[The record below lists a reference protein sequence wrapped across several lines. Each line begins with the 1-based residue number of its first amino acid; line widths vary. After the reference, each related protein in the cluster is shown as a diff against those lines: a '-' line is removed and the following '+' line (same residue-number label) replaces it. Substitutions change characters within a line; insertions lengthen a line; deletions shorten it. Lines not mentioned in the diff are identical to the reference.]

1 MRGSSILTA
10 LVVLPLLAFSLI
22 VYNLVILIGFSG
34 SPESVDAWMTS
45 PIFTI
50 SMFSG
55 DHWDVSFSDVF
66 MSLSLMLL
74 FVEMTKAT
82 RTDSL
87 AIINHGLSMLVAVIC
102 IIEFVAVRGFT
113 NSTFFML
120 LLMTVFDVVAG
131 FTITIVAAKRDF
143 GSSPGIVGTN

>member
-1 MRGSSILTA
+1 MRGSGFTA
-10 LVVLPLLAFSLI
+10 LIVLPLLAFALI
-22 VYNLVILIGFSG
+22 IYNLVVIIGFTSN
-34 SPESVDAWMTS
+34 PDQIDAWLTS

-55 DHWDVSFSDVF
+55 DKWDVSFSDVF
-66 MSLSLMLL
+66 LGLSLMLL

-102 IIEFVAVRGFT
+102 IIEFVAVRGFS
-113 NSTFFML
+113 NSVFFLL
-120 LLMTVFDVVAG
+120 LLMTIFDVVAG

-143 GSSPGIVGTN
+143 GSSSGIVGTN

>member
-1 MRGSSILTA
+1 MRGSGFTA
-10 LVVLPLLAFSLI
+10 LIVLPLLAFALI
-22 VYNLVILIGFSG
+22 VYNLVVVIGFTG
-34 SPESVDAWMTS
+34 SPDTIDAWMMS

-55 DHWDVSFSDVF
+55 DRWNVSFSDVF
-66 MSLSLMLL
+66 LGLSLMLL
-74 FVEMTKAT
+74 FVEMTKST

-87 AIINHGLSMLVAVIC
+87 SIINHGLSMLVAVIC
-102 IIEFVAVRGFT
+102 IIEFVAVRGFS

-120 LLMTVFDVVAG
+120 LLMTIFDVVAG

-143 GSSPGIVGTN
+143 GSSSGIVGTN

>member
-1 MRGSSILTA
+1 MRGSGFTA
-10 LVVLPLLAFSLI
+10 LIVLPLLAFALI
-22 VYNLVILIGFSG
+22 IYNLVVIIGFTG
-34 SPESVDAWMTS
+34 NPDQIDAWLTA

-55 DHWDVSFSDVF
+55 DKWDVSFSDVF
-66 MSLSLMLL
+66 LGLSLMLL

-102 IIEFVAVRGFT
+102 IIEFVAVRGFS
-113 NSTFFML
+113 NSVFFML
-120 LLMTVFDVVAG
+120 LLMTIFDVVAG

-143 GSSPGIVGTN
+143 GSSAGIVGTN

>member
-10 LVVLPLLAFSLI
+10 LVVLPLLAFALI
-22 VYNLVILIGFSG
+22 VYNLVILIGFTG
-34 SPESVDAWMTS
+34 APESVDQWMTA

-66 MSLSLMLL
+66 MGLSLMLL

-120 LLMTVFDVVAG
+120 LLMTIFDVIAG

>member
-1 MRGSSILTA
+1 MRGSSVLTA

-22 VYNLVILIGFSG
+22 VYNLVILIGFTG
-34 SPESVDAWMTS
+34 DPQSVDAWMTA

-66 MSLSLMLL
+66 MGLSLMLL

-82 RTDSL
+82 RTDSI

-120 LLMTVFDVVAG
+120 LLMTVFDVIAG

>member
-1 MRGSSILTA
+1 MRGSLTA
-10 LVVLPLLAFSLI
+10 LIVLPLLVFSLI
-22 VYNLVILIGFSG
+22 VYNLVVLIGFTG
-34 SPESVDAWMTS
+34 APETIDAWMTA
-45 PIFTI
+45 PLFTI

-66 MSLSLMLL
+66 LGLSLMLL

-87 AIINHGLSMLVAVIC
+87 AIINHGLSMLVCVIC
-102 IIEFVAVRGFT
+102 IIEFVAVRGFS

-120 LLMTVFDVVAG
+120 LLMTIFDVVAG

-143 GSSPGIVGTN
+143 GSSAGIVGTN

>member
-1 MRGSSILTA
+1 MRGSGFTA
-10 LVVLPLLAFSLI
+10 LIVLPLLMFSLI
-22 VYNLVILIGFSG
+22 VYNLVAIIGFSG
-34 SPESVDAWMTS
+34 SPDTIDAWMTS

-55 DHWDVSFSDVF
+55 DKWDVSFSDVF
-66 MSLSLMLL
+66 LGLSLMLL

-102 IIEFVAVRGFT
+102 IVEFVAVRGFS

-120 LLMTVFDVVAG
+120 LLMTIFDVIAG

-143 GSSPGIVGTN
+143 GSSTGIVGTN

>member
-1 MRGSSILTA
+1 MRGSGFTA
-10 LVVLPLLAFSLI
+10 LIVLPLLMFSLI
-22 VYNLVILIGFSG
+22 VYNLVAIIGFSG
-34 SPESVDAWMTS
+34 SPDTIDAWMTS

-55 DHWDVSFSDVF
+55 DKWDVSFSDVF
-66 MSLSLMLL
+66 LGLSLMLL

-102 IIEFVAVRGFT
+102 IVEFVAVRGFS

-120 LLMTVFDVVAG
+120 LLMTIFDVVAG

-143 GSSPGIVGTN
+143 GSSTGIVGTN

>member
-1 MRGSSILTA
+1 MI
-10 LVVLPLLAFSLI
+10 VLPLLAFALI
-22 VYNLVILIGFSG
+22 IYNLVVIIGFTSN
-34 SPESVDAWMTS
+34 PDQIDAWLTS

-55 DHWDVSFSDVF
+55 DKWDVSFSDVF
-66 MSLSLMLL
+66 LGLSLMLL

-102 IIEFVAVRGFT
+102 IIEFVAVRGFS
-113 NSTFFML
+113 NSVFFLL
-120 LLMTVFDVVAG
+120 LLMTIFDVVAG

-143 GSSPGIVGTN
+143 GSSSGIVGTN